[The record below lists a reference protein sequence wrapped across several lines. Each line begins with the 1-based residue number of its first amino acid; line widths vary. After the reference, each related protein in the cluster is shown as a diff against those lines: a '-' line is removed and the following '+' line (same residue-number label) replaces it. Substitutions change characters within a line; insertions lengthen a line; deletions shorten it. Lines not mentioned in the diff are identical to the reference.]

1 MLKEFEYKILY
12 KRILFTCFILIIYIL
27 GSNISIVGN
36 EAIKQHKDS
45 FFKLAISN
53 VGGDLNTLNIFSLG
67 LGPWLSSMIIITLMN
82 YKNEDKVK
90 TQTRVERHFKE
101 RLLTLL
107 LSTIQGF
114 YIIHSFINKKAI
126 TDTNIFILL
135 LVLITGMLFLV
146 WLADQNTTYGIAG
159 PMPIVLM
166 SLVKSMFNSHFAK
179 LNLNPILLVI
189 IICSLALILFI
200 LLFIERSEYR
210 LEYNDI
216 MNISSKD
223 TPTYLSWK
231 LNPAGSITIMMSL
244 SIFILENNI
253 VNLIGRLAVDKDFE
267 TTIFSFSNPIGIT
280 IYLLMQI
287 VLGYV
292 LSRFLINTRRK
303 SKEFLKNGNYF
314 EGIYPGKHTTRFLS
328 QKARRVCWSDSII
341 VAIVLAIPLY
351 CSLLAP
357 HLFEEIYF
365 SIQLIVFVYIGINIA
380 ETLRAYLYLDGYKQI
395 LDKYW

>member
-1 MLKEFEYKILY
+1 
-12 KRILFTCFILIIYIL
+12 
-27 GSNISIVGN
+27 
-36 EAIKQHKDS
+36 
-45 FFKLAISN
+45 
-53 VGGDLNTLNIFSLG
+53 
-67 LGPWLSSMIIITLMN
+67 
-82 YKNEDKVK
+82 
-90 TQTRVERHFKE
+90 
-101 RLLTLL
+101 
-107 LSTIQGF
+107 
-114 YIIHSFINKKAI
+114 
-126 TDTNIFILL
+126 
-135 LVLITGMLFLV
+135 
-146 WLADQNTTYGIAG
+146 
-159 PMPIVLM
+159 MPIVLM

-303 SKEFLKNGNYF
+303 SKEFLKTEIILRGYIQVSIRHDF
-314 EGIYPGKHTTRFLS
+314 YHKKHAVYVGLV
-328 QKARRVCWSDSII
+328 Q
-341 VAIVLAIPLY
+341 
-351 CSLLAP
+351 SL
-357 HLFEEIYF
+357 
-365 SIQLIVFVYIGINIA
+365 
-380 ETLRAYLYLDGYKQI
+380 
-395 LDKYW
+395 

>member
-1 MLKEFEYKILY
+1 
-12 KRILFTCFILIIYIL
+12 
-27 GSNISIVGN
+27 
-36 EAIKQHKDS
+36 
-45 FFKLAISN
+45 
-53 VGGDLNTLNIFSLG
+53 
-67 LGPWLSSMIIITLMN
+67 
-82 YKNEDKVK
+82 
-90 TQTRVERHFKE
+90 
-101 RLLTLL
+101 
-107 LSTIQGF
+107 
-114 YIIHSFINKKAI
+114 
-126 TDTNIFILL
+126 
-135 LVLITGMLFLV
+135 
-146 WLADQNTTYGIAG
+146 
-159 PMPIVLM
+159 
-166 SLVKSMFNSHFAK
+166 
-179 LNLNPILLVI
+179 
-189 IICSLALILFI
+189 
-200 LLFIERSEYR
+200 
-210 LEYNDI
+210 

-328 QKARRVCWSDSII
+328 QKARRVCWSGSII

-351 CSLLAP
+351 CSLLVP

-380 ETLRAYLYLDGYKQI
+380 ETLRAYLYFDGYKQI